1 MLFSV
6 EYDHGSTIKA
16 YLVPD
21 TGGSAGVVRLRSKG
35 DELLTL
41 SATDER
47 PELVAAGRH
56 STGMCGFTIDES
68 IVPNLASY
76 EDLEILEATSG
87 LMIYRRRAP
96 SFIDAKVFRLE
107 THLLPLWRIDD
118 SLKDRFQF
126 WYKGVDRHGRETS
139 TQVFCI
145 SNNNSTYISGRL
157 LFSNVQFYLSQ
168 GYRAIAMFRDP
179 FDELAER
186 MIVLKNVGLQATE
199 LLGARDAMTYEP
211 VIEALA
217 EIENFDRASCKRFFK
232 RADAQVFSVL
242 NNPLVRQLTSNNLDE
257 IPTKSCIST
266 ALQVLAGF
274 EVLGLRS
281 DAAGYSQAVA
291 ETFDLA
297 PSSVP
302 VMTEFARVTELGH
315 VLRDIKD
322 AELILEHDLELY
334 DHTSRAFGALETET
348 SV

>member
-6 EYDHGSTIKA
+6 ENDNGSSIRA
-16 YLVPD
+16 YVIPD
-21 TGGSAGVVRLRSKG
+21 AAGSSPTVKIRSGGADLAVV
-35 DELLTL
+35 T
-41 SATDER
+41 ATDVR
-47 PELVAAGRH
+47 PEIVASGRH
-56 STGMCGFTIDES
+56 ATGQCGFLIDGS
-68 IVPNLASY
+68 IIQDLAGY
-76 EDLEILEATSG
+76 TDLEIIEEKSG
-87 LMIYRRRAP
+87 LLIYRRKAP
-96 SFIDAKVFRLE
+96 GFLESKVFRLE
-107 THLLPLWRIDD
+107 THLLPLWRFDD
-118 SLKDRFQF
+118 SFKDRFQF
-126 WYKGVDRHGRETS
+126 WYKGVDRHGSETA

-145 SNNNSTYISGRL
+145 HDLKSTYISGRL
-157 LFSNVQFYLSQ
+157 LFNNIQFYLSQ
-168 GYRAIAMFRDP
+168 GYRSIAMFRDP

-186 MIVLKNVGLQATE
+186 LIVLKNVGLQATE

-217 EIENFDRASCKRFFK
+217 EIETFDRASCKRFFK
-232 RADAQVFSVL
+232 RADEHIFSVL

-291 ETFDLA
+291 EVFELP
-297 PSSVP
+297 PSSIP
-302 VMTEFARVTELGH
+302 VMGEFARVTELGQI
-315 VLRDIKD
+315 LRDIKD

-334 DHTSRAFGALETET
+334 DHTSRAFGSLETQA